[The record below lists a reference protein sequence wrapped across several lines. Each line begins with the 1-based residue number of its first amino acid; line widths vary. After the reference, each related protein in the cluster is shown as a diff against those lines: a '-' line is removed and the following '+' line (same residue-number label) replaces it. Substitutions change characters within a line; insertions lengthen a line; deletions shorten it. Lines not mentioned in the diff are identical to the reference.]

1 MAAARPFRAVHVSHR
16 GAITVLCGGAE
27 ALELF
32 TPEGERGWVAD
43 WSPDYL
49 FRAGGGDEIDTV
61 FRTQHGG
68 ERTEWIVLDHDLE
81 ALTLA
86 YARLTPGSRVGTVTV
101 SIEPIDDT
109 SCWAEICYEMTA
121 TSEAGNA
128 TLRAFDSKAFAA
140 MLADWEGRL
149 AVLLAGHAPRRR

>member
-1 MAAARPFRAVHVSHR
+1 MHVSHR
-16 GAITVLCGGAE
+16 GAITVPCGGAE

-32 TPEGERGWVAD
+32 TPEGERDWVDD

-61 FRTQHGG
+61 FRTAHGG
-68 ERTEWIVLDHDLE
+68 EETEWIVLDHDRE

-128 TLRAFDSKAFAA
+128 TLRRFDRKAFAA
-140 MLADWEGRL
+140 MLADWEARL
-149 AVLLAGHAPRRR
+149 AVACARRPSRRR